1 MSLKIG
7 GQIEKVNGRQL
18 SYSEF
23 AEKYL
28 AQNQPVLL
36 TGLMDDWTA
45 SKHWVSA
52 NAQPNLLFFS
62 THFGKSKVQVAD
74 CDTREFTDQKRIEM
88 SVSEFI
94 NHWLQGSRESVLYL
108 KDWHFVKEYPE
119 YQAYITPRFFTDD
132 WLNIYLDNYG
142 MHVDPDTDQV
152 NNDICCSDYRF
163 VYMGAKGS
171 WTPLHADVFRSYSWS
186 ANVCGRK
193 KWLFLPPQQV
203 NLLFDRHEQ
212 LLAQYGT
219 KLVDL
224 LRSCLSFSCFTL
236 MLKPVKPSTLRHCPE
251 LETRYDL
258 SYMELVACAGLY
270 CHYFLT
276 AVLLHL
282 RNMKNTVYDIFD
294 DISEIKFPGFKKAIW
309 LECTQ
314 DQNEIIFVP
323 SGWYHQV
330 HNLEDTISINH
341 NWFNGYNLSWVWDL
355 LLRDYK
361 EAKEYIEDI
370 KDICDDFEGL
380 CQRNLA
386 ANTGMNFKDFFIF
399 ISRLS
404 LANVVELY
412 YLRGESSSESSIW
425 HCSAIVKHFALNLA
439 SIRKIALKM
448 KSEAVQGNFGIINL
462 WETLSDPKFIK
473 LCAGLGRIYS
483 VVHEE
488 ENWSCTVKK
497 VLMAD
502 FEKYGSQVCSPED
515 LVTFIDHAVS
525 ELSSNCNEQ
534 STLLSVLYEI
544 QPRQQK

>member
-28 AQNQPVLL
+28 AQNKPVLL

-45 SKHWVSA
+45 SRHWVSA
-52 NAQPNLLFFS
+52 NGQPNLLFFS

-94 NHWLQGSRESVLYL
+94 NHWLQGSKESVLYL

-171 WTPLHADVFRSYSWS
+171 WTPLHADVFRSYSWP
-186 ANVCGRK
+186 
-193 KWLFLPPQQV
+193 LLP
-203 NLLFDRHEQ
+203 L
-212 LLAQYGT
+212 
-219 KLVDL
+219 
-224 LRSCLSFSCFTL
+224 
-236 MLKPVKPSTLRHCPE
+236 
-251 LETRYDL
+251 
-258 SYMELVACAGLY
+258 
-270 CHYFLT
+270 FLT
-276 AVLLHL
+276 AVLFHL
-282 RNMKNTVYDIFD
+282 RNMKNIVYDIFD
-294 DISEIKFPGFKKAIW
+294 DISETKFPGFKKAIW

-330 HNLEDTISINH
+330 HNLEDTISTNH

-386 ANTGMNFKDFFIF
+386 ANTGMNFNDFFIF

-412 YLRGESSSESSIW
+412 YLCDESSSESSIW

-462 WETLSDPKFIK
+462 WETLNDPKFIK

-497 VLMAD
+497 ALMAD

-525 ELSSNCNEQ
+525 ELSSNCNEE

-544 QPRQQK
+544 QPHQQK